1 MSRKDYLR
9 TSFLLIIYLFDPQT
23 AKKKEAF
30 IFRKLGASYLIV
42 CGAKNKNMAKNNFS
56 MEVAGRTLLVETGQL
71 AQQANGSAL
80 VRYGDT
86 MVLAT
91 ATLSSHKA
99 EHLDYF
105 PLMVD
110 YEEKYYASGKIKGS
124 RFIKREGRPTEEAI
138 LTARLIDRTIRP
150 LFDDRIRNEVQ
161 VVITVLSIDQENV
174 PDFLSIIAASLAL
187 GISDIPWAGPVSAVR
202 VGKIEN
208 NFIINPFNSQ
218 TEKSDLEI
226 VVSGTKDKINMI
238 EAGAKELPEKEMIKA
253 ILFGF
258 EELKK
263 INVFQ
268 QKVIEKIGKIKKE
281 LEKINPTPEFIQ
293 EITTF
298 LNENGLDKAFYEKE
312 KVTRHEKME
321 EVKLKLV
328 TYLEEKF
335 SDADLKKR
343 KTEVDW
349 IYENYLNDILHQRI
363 LEKDERPDGRKL
375 DEIRPISCQIG
386 LLPRT
391 HGSGLFNRGETQV
404 ITATTLGAPGMEQ
417 IVETMELDEKKRYM
431 HHYNFPPFSVGEVK
445 PMRGPGRRDIGH
457 GALAERALLPVIPSK
472 EEFPY
477 TIRLV
482 SEVLS
487 SNGSSSMASTCGSSL
502 SLMDAGVP
510 IKKPVSG
517 IAMGII
523 TGKNGEF
530 KVLSDIQGPED
541 HWGDMDFKIAGTK
554 DGITALQLDVKIDGL
569 TPEMIEQVF
578 TQSYKSRMEIMDVM
592 NQTIEKSRLELSPF
606 APRIITFSINPDKIR
621 DVIGPGG
628 KIINEI
634 IDKTGVNID
643 IEKDGTIFITA
654 GDKDSGEKAKKWI
667 ENLTETPEI
676 GKIYS
681 GKVTRIMNFGAF
693 VEILPGKEGLVH
705 ISEIPTDRPIT
716 KINDFL
722 KVNQQISVRLKEID
736 SMGRLNL
743 TMKISTKK

>member
-1 MSRKDYLR
+1 MS
-9 TSFLLIIYLFDPQT
+9 I
-23 AKKKEAF
+23 
-30 IFRKLGASYLIV
+30 
-42 CGAKNKNMAKNNFS
+42 NKFS
-56 MEVAGRTLLVETGQL
+56 TEVADRVLSVETGQL
-71 AQQANGSAL
+71 AQQANGSVL

-91 ATLSSHKA
+91 ATLSSKKA

-124 RFIKREGRPTEEAI
+124 RFIKREGRPSEEAI

-187 GISDIPWAGPVSAVR
+187 GISDIPWGGPVSAVR
-202 VGKIEN
+202 VGKIQD
-208 NFIINPFNSQ
+208 NFVINPSNGQ
-218 TEKSDLEI
+218 VQESDLEI
-226 VVSGTKDKINMI
+226 VVSGTEDKINMI
-238 EAGAKELPEKEMIKA
+238 EAGAMELPEKEMAQA
-253 ILFGF
+253 ILQGF
-258 EELKK
+258 ESVKK
-263 INVFQ
+263 ISAFQ
-268 QKVIEKIGKIKKE
+268 KEVIEKIGKTKKD
-281 LEKINPTPEFIQ
+281 LEKTAPSAEFVQ
-293 EITTF
+293 EITAF
-298 LNENGLDKAFYEKE
+298 LDENGLADAFYEKG
-312 KVTRHEKME
+312 KVVRHEKME
-321 EVKLKLV
+321 AVKEKLI

-335 SDADLKKR
+335 SQEELKKR
-343 KTEVDW
+343 RAEVDW
-349 IYENYLNDILHQRI
+349 IYENYLNDVLHQRV

-375 DEIRPISCQIG
+375 DEVRPISCQVG

-457 GALAERALLPVIPSK
+457 GALAERALLPVVPSK

-510 IKKPVSG
+510 VKKAVSG

-523 TGKNGEF
+523 TGKDGQF
-530 KVLSDIQGPED
+530 KILSDIQGPED

-578 TQSYKSRMEIMDVM
+578 AQSYKSRMEIMEVM
-592 NQTIEKSRLELSPF
+592 NQVIDKPRADLSAF
-606 APRIITFSINPDKIR
+606 APRIITLSINPDKIR

-628 KIINEI
+628 KVINEI
-634 IDKTGVNID
+634 IDKTGVEID
-643 IEKDGTIFITA
+643 IEKDGLVFITA
-654 GDKDSGEKAKKWI
+654 HDKESGEKAKAWV
-667 ENLTETPEI
+667 EMLTKEAQVGEI
-676 GKIYS
+676 YQ
-681 GKVTRIMNFGAF
+681 GKVTRLMNFGAF
-693 VEILPGKEGLVH
+693 VEILPGQEGLVH
-705 ISEIPTDRPIT
+705 VSEIPADRPVVRPG
-716 KINDFL
+716 DFL
-722 KVNQQISVRLKEID
+722 KVDQKVTVKLKEID

-743 TMKISTKK
+743 TMKGIVQK